1 MKKLKV
7 SITALALVLGV
18 GTAFATTAYRPFTN
32 KTWALNPSTGL
43 YMDITGQVR
52 GVDYNCTGASG
63 TCTADFPSDVNPNDQ
78 AHDAHPGTVQ
88 GTNIQTG
95 VFSN

>member
-1 MKKLKV
+1 M
-7 SITALALVLGV
+7 LGM
-18 GTAFATTAYRPFTN
+18 GSAFATTAYRPFTN
-32 KTWALNPSTGL
+32 KTWALNQATGL
-43 YMDITGQVR
+43 YIDVTGQIR
-52 GVDYNCTGASG
+52 GVDYTCTNSTA

-78 AHDAHPGTVQ
+78 AHDSHPGTVQ